1 MGFGMFGYLP
11 SGVNIGNWFHTKQLK
26 NGIIEIKSRY
36 FLPLTYTQKSNFMN
50 TNYAGFWQRFL
61 ALVIDSIL
69 IGVIRSILVIPI
81 LAAVGLSFVGDIQDL
96 ETANSSD
103 IIAMA
108 AAFFAAAMATAAIS
122 SVISILY
129 FSFMESSK
137 YQASVGKLALG
148 LIVTDMEGNRIDF
161 GKALLRNFGK
171 LVSGAILLIGY
182 IMAGFTDKK
191 QALHDMIA
199 STLVLK
205 K

>member
-1 MGFGMFGYLP
+1 
-11 SGVNIGNWFHTKQLK
+11 
-26 NGIIEIKSRY
+26 
-36 FLPLTYTQKSNFMN
+36 MN
-50 TNYAGFWQRFL
+50 AKYAGFWQRFL

-69 IGVIRSILVIPI
+69 IGVIRSILVVPI
-81 LAAVGLSFVGDIQDL
+81 LAAIGLSFVNDMQNLDASNTNDL
-96 ETANSSD
+96 
-103 IIAMA
+103 IGMF
-108 AAFFAAAMATAAIS
+108 AAFAAAAMAMTAIS
-122 SVISILY
+122 SIISLLY

-161 GKALLRNFGK
+161 GKALLRNIGK
-171 LVSGAILLIGY
+171 FVSAFILLIGY
-182 IMAGFTDKK
+182 IMAAFTDKK

>member
-1 MGFGMFGYLP
+1 
-11 SGVNIGNWFHTKQLK
+11 
-26 NGIIEIKSRY
+26 
-36 FLPLTYTQKSNFMN
+36 MN

-61 ALVIDSIL
+61 ALIIDSIL
-69 IGVIRSILVIPI
+69 IGIIRSILVIPI
-81 LAAVGLSFVGDIQDL
+81 LAAVGLSFVSDFQNLDM
-96 ETANSSD
+96 ADSSD
-103 IIAMA
+103 IIAMVSA
-108 AAFFAAAMATAAIS
+108 IFAAAMATAAIS

-148 LIVTDMEGNRIDF
+148 LIVTDMDGNRIDF

>member
-1 MGFGMFGYLP
+1 
-11 SGVNIGNWFHTKQLK
+11 
-26 NGIIEIKSRY
+26 
-36 FLPLTYTQKSNFMN
+36 MN

-61 ALVIDSIL
+61 ALIIDSIL
-69 IGVIRSILVIPI
+69 IGIIRSILVIPI
-81 LAAVGLSFVGDIQDL
+81 LAAVGLSFAGEIQDL

-148 LIVTDMEGNRIDF
+148 LIVTDMDGNRIDF

>member
-1 MGFGMFGYLP
+1 
-11 SGVNIGNWFHTKQLK
+11 
-26 NGIIEIKSRY
+26 
-36 FLPLTYTQKSNFMN
+36 MN

-96 ETANSSD
+96 DTADSSD
-103 IIAMA
+103 VIAMA
-108 AAFFAAAMATAAIS
+108 AAFIGALMATAAIS

>member
-1 MGFGMFGYLP
+1 
-11 SGVNIGNWFHTKQLK
+11 
-26 NGIIEIKSRY
+26 
-36 FLPLTYTQKSNFMN
+36 MN

>member
-1 MGFGMFGYLP
+1 
-11 SGVNIGNWFHTKQLK
+11 
-26 NGIIEIKSRY
+26 
-36 FLPLTYTQKSNFMN
+36 MN

-61 ALVIDSIL
+61 ALIIDSIL

-96 ETANSSD
+96 DTADSSD
-103 IIAMA
+103 VIAMA
-108 AAFFAAAMATAAIS
+108 AAFIGALMATAAIS

-199 STLVLK
+199 STLVVK

>member
-1 MGFGMFGYLP
+1 
-11 SGVNIGNWFHTKQLK
+11 
-26 NGIIEIKSRY
+26 
-36 FLPLTYTQKSNFMN
+36 MN

-81 LAAVGLSFVGDIQDL
+81 LAAAGLSFAGEIQDL

-122 SVISILY
+122 SAISILY

-148 LIVTDMEGNRIDF
+148 LIVIDMEGNRIDL